1 MSTRTP
7 SVTVEDYLKAVWSLQ
22 EWDDAPVTTTRLAR
36 RLGVGAP
43 TVSETV
49 RRLAERGWLE
59 HEPYRGVTLT
69 ATGRTLAVRMVR
81 RHRVLETW
89 LVEHLGYAWDEV
101 HDEAEVLEHA
111 ASDRL
116 VDRLHRAL
124 GEPTRD
130 PHGDP
135 IPASD
140 GSVPRPDAVPLGTLG
155 PGERGRVARVDDA
168 DPAVLRE
175 CDAAGVVL
183 DAVVVAP
190 VRLSAVALAGVRVV
204 PIGGAAA
211 RPADEQV
218 TLP

>member
-1 MSTRTP
+1 MSARTP
-7 SVTVEDYLKAVWSLQ
+7 SATVEDYLKAVWSLQ

-49 RRLAERGWLE
+49 QRLAERGWLV

-89 LVEHLGYAWDEV
+89 LVDALGYAWDEV
-101 HDEAEVLEHA
+101 HEEAEVLEHA
-111 ASDRL
+111 VSDRL

-124 GEPTRD
+124 GSPTRD

-135 IPASD
+135 VPDAD
-140 GSVPRPDAVPLGTLG
+140 GTVHRPDAVLLADLAAGQA
-155 PGERGRVARVDDA
+155 GRVVRVDDA
-168 DPAVLRE
+168 VPEVLRE
-175 CDAAGVVL
+175 CDAAGVAL
-183 DAVVVAP
+183 DVVVVAP
-190 VRLSAVALAGVRVV
+190 VALSGPALRAVRVQPV
-204 PIGGAAA
+204 DAPDGDGGA
-211 RPADEQV
+211 
-218 TLP
+218 